1 MEHSK
6 TIFLF
11 LPLEV
16 PARTLPMDLP
26 GLLDQQLVQ
35 GFKKQERH
43 KEVVFFTL
51 LQTHRHQGGFK

>member
-26 GLLDQQLVQ
+26 GLVDQQLVQ
-35 GFKKQERH
+35 VFKTQERH